1 MSSKRLIGVVV
12 VACACVV
19 LASGC
24 RTRHP
29 KEPSRIPIEDVN
41 NMDGP
46 GGKAGGL
53 NVQPASL
60 DGKIAVTFEN
70 VLFEFDS
77 AKVKNTE
84 FTKMEAVATYLNGNT
99 ASYAVLEGHC
109 DERGTAE
116 YNMTL
121 GERRADAVRAHL
133 LGLKIDASRLHTK
146 SWGKEK
152 PLDQGHSE
160 AAWSLNRRVEFGL
173 YNK

>member
-1 MSSKRLIGVVV
+1 MFIKRLSGMLV

-19 LASGC
+19 LLGGC
-24 RTRHP
+24 KTQKP
-29 KEPSRIPIEDVN
+29 KDLSRIPVEDEGSNVIA
-41 NMDGP
+41 DP
-46 GGKAGGL
+46 GELKK
-53 NVQPASL
+53 QPGELGS
-60 DGKIAVTFEN
+60 KIAVTFEN

-77 AKVKNTE
+77 AKVRNSE
-84 FTKMEAVATYLNGNT
+84 FTKMEAVATYLNGNS

-133 LGLKIDASRLHTK
+133 LGLKIDPARVMTK

-152 PLDQGHSE
+152 PLDPGHSE
-160 AAWSLNRRVEFGL
+160 AAWRTNRRVEFSL

>member
-1 MSSKRLIGVVV
+1 MSIKRLFGFVV
-12 VACACVV
+12 VACACV
-19 LASGC
+19 AFTSGC
-24 RTRHP
+24 RTQRP
-29 KEPSRIPIEDVN
+29 KDPSRIPVEDVN
-41 NMDGP
+41 NVDGP
-46 GGKAGGL
+46 GGKGGGL
-53 NVQPASL
+53 IGQPASL

-77 AKVKNTE
+77 AKVQNSE
-84 FTKMEAVATYLNGNT
+84 FTKMEAVATYLNGNS

-121 GERRADAVRAHL
+121 GERRADAVRAYL

-152 PLDQGHSE
+152 PQDQGHSE
-160 AAWSLNRRVEFGL
+160 AAWRANRRVEFGL